1 MQYTVK
7 LYGKANVSAYAQVEA
22 SNGAEAV
29 RLVLAQRSA
38 WITGDPEILGDV
50 EWKYDGLDEIFEN
63 ASEAWP
69 GGYSKI
75 WED

>member
-7 LYGKANVSAYAQVEA
+7 LYGKANVSAYARVEA

-29 RLVLAQRSA
+29 RLV
-38 WITGDPEILGDV
+38 IEDPEVLGDV
-50 EWKYDGLDEIFEN
+50 EWKYDGLDEVFEN

-69 GGYSKI
+69 NR
-75 WED
+75 

>member
-7 LYGKANVSAYAQVEA
+7 LYGKANVRAYVQVEA

-29 RLVLAQRSA
+29 RLV
-38 WITGDPEILGDV
+38 IEDPEVLGDV
-50 EWKYDGLDEIFEN
+50 EWKYDGLDEVFEN

-69 GGYSKI
+69 NR
-75 WED
+75 